1 MKLLLILFVVCCVF
15 PSIGTMLGNGLM
27 SLAPVAEA
35 FLPCLIVIAG
45 LYLLIKSVLK

>member
-1 MKLLLILFVVCCVF
+1 MKLLLVLLVICCVF

-35 FLPCLIVIAG
+35 FLPCVIVLGG
-45 LYLLIKSVLK
+45 LYLLIRSVLN

>member
-45 LYLLIKSVLK
+45 LYLLIKSVFR